1 VLAQDPDGLLF
12 REPGLLDLSVL
23 KSAGLYPCLEEK
35 FRGRS
40 KAVAIIVK
48 NAMTSGPI
56 RIRELLTRAA
66 VRALEVSLPGQTEI
80 Q

>member
-1 VLAQDPDGLLF
+1 LLF